1 MGCLTLEPTGSIN
14 KKHSDALSAFRRKF
28 RSFSVQYNEI
38 VNRLIK
44 QM

>member
-1 MGCLTLEPTGSIN
+1 MLETARSIN
-14 KKHSDALSAFRRKF
+14 KRRSDALSAFSRKF
-28 RSFSVQYNEI
+28 RNFSVQYNEI